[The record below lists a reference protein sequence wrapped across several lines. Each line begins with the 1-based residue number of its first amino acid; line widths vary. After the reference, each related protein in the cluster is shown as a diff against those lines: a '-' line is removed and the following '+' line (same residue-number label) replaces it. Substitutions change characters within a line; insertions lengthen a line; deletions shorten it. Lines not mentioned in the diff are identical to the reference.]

1 MIISYKV
8 KYVLVKERMILK
20 KVNTLGKLIFKYFN
34 KGKVSIIMW
43 KIISEIVLNVLIPY
57 NNILKGD
64 FFDSKHLAKVE

>member
-1 MIISYKV
+1 MTVSYKV
-8 KYVLVKERMILK
+8 KSVLILEGMILK

-34 KGKVSIIMW
+34 KGKISIIMW
-43 KIISEIVLNVLIPY
+43 KIIPEIFLNVLIPY

>member
-8 KYVLVKERMILK
+8 KYVLAKEGMILK

-34 KGKVSIIMW
+34 KSKASIIMW
-43 KIISEIVLNVLIPY
+43 KIIPEIVLNVLIPY

-64 FFDSKHLAKVE
+64 FFDSEHLAKVE

>member
-8 KYVLVKERMILK
+8 KYVSVKEGMILK

-34 KGKVSIIMW
+34 KGKVFIIMW
-43 KIISEIVLNVLIPY
+43 KIIPEIVLNVLIPY

-64 FFDSKHLAKVE
+64 FFDSKHLTKVE